1 LCFLWQEEEGV
12 EEGSSSW
19 PSSTTNSSENGD
31 AGDNGDS
38 EGPTSTSSRVVL
50 GESFELLLEEA
61 APSILAW
68 GHSTMQQEEEE
79 EERGERE
86 GEGLRGMGGSF
97 MALGRTLRTKDSILS
112 APPPSCTTPV
122 NEEVR
127 RVRQATGNRKGG
139 RRGRGD
145 GRLIWSGGKG
155 WWVLAGVY
163 RACV

>member
-1 LCFLWQEEEGV
+1 M

-31 AGDNGDS
+31 VGDNGDVG

-68 GHSTMQQEEEE
+68 GHSTMQEQEEEA

-97 MALGRTLRTKDSILS
+97 MALGRTLRTKDAILS

-127 RVRQATGNRKGG
+127 PLRQT
-139 RRGRGD
+139 RGSA
-145 GRLIWSGGKG
+145 LVAWSRGKG
-155 WWVLAGVY
+155 AWVVGGIRV
-163 RACV
+163 